1 MKRPKQCQNH
11 GLWLVEMDL
20 VAMPKILPI
29 SVFTYCQV
37 QRGGL
42 VIVNELM
49 NEGIKDKLEFISP
62 CSDSSNICTF
72 RIADFG
78 CSVGPN
84 TFLAMEKIIE
94 AVEQKYHAQFQN
106 SPVPLEFQV
115 FFNDVTT
122 NDFNTLFKTLPLY
135 QKYFAAGVPGTFYG
149 RLFPKS
155 TLHLAYSSYSLQW
168 LSKVPEE
175 VVDTK
180 SPAWNKGSIQCSGTA
195 KEVAKAYSAQF
206 KTDMDNFLNARAQ
219 EIIGGGLMVIIILG
233 LPDGILLSQ
242 TVAGKSYELFGSCL
256 IDMAKLGVISEEK
269 VDSFNLPL
277 YYSSA
282 KELEEI
288 IKNNGHFCIERM
300 NMLNNPMMKRKLD
313 VQFVISQFR
322 AIFQGLLEEHFGR
335 DDVDKIFE
343 YFAKKF
349 AENYDSVFNGATP
362 QHVDHFIL
370 LKRNIN

>member
-1 MKRPKQCQNH
+1 MENEETKTVPKSWAMVGGDGTRSYAQN
-11 GLWLVEMDL
+11 
-20 VAMPKILPI
+20 
-29 SVFTYCQV
+29 SSY
-37 QRGGL
+37 QRGVL
-42 VIVNELM
+42 DVVDELM
-49 NEGIKDKLEFISP
+49 NEGIKETLDFKSP
-62 CSDSSNICTF
+62 CFDSSNVCTF

-78 CSVGPN
+78 CSAGPN

-94 AVEQKYHAQFQN
+94 AVEQKHHAQFQN
-106 SPVPLEFQV
+106 SPPLELQV

-122 NDFNTLFKTLPLY
+122 NDFNTLFRTLPFY

-155 TLHLAYSSYSLQW
+155 TLHLAYSSYSLHW

-175 VVDTK
+175 VVDKK
-180 SPAWNKGSIQCSGTA
+180 SPAWNKGSIQCCGTA

-233 LPDGILLSQ
+233 LPDGIFLSQ
-242 TVAGKSYELFGSCL
+242 TAAGICNELFGSCL

-288 IKNNGHFCIERM
+288 IKNNGHFCIERLNMM
-300 NMLNNPMMKRKLD
+300 NHPMTKRKLD
-313 VQFVISQFR
+313 VQFAISQFR

-349 AENYDSVFNGATP
+349 AENYDSVFNGATH

>member
-1 MKRPKQCQNH
+1 
-11 GLWLVEMDL
+11 
-20 VAMPKILPI
+20 
-29 SVFTYCQV
+29 
-37 QRGGL
+37 
-42 VIVNELM
+42 M
-49 NEGIKDKLEFISP
+49 NEGIKETLAFKSP

-78 CSVGPN
+78 CSAGPN

-106 SPVPLEFQV
+106 SPPLELQV

-155 TLHLAYSSYSLQW
+155 TLHLACSSYSLHW

-175 VVDTK
+175 VVDKK

-195 KEVAKAYSAQF
+195 EEVAKAYSAQF

-219 EIIGGGLMVIIILG
+219 EIIGGGLMVIIIPG
-233 LPDGILLSQ
+233 LPDGILMSQ
-242 TVAGKSYELFGSCL
+242 TGAGIFNDFFGSCL

-288 IKNNGHFCIERM
+288 IKNNGHFF
-300 NMLNNPMMKRKLD
+300 KRKVL
-313 VQFVISQFR
+313 
-322 AIFQGLLEEHFGR
+322 
-335 DDVDKIFE
+335 
-343 YFAKKF
+343 
-349 AENYDSVFNGATP
+349 
-362 QHVDHFIL
+362 QH
-370 LKRNIN
+370 R

>member
-1 MKRPKQCQNH
+1 MFNYK
-11 GLWLVEMDL
+11 
-20 VAMPKILPI
+20 

-122 NDFNTLFKTLPLY
+122 NDFNTLFKTLPFY

-180 SPAWNKGSIQCSGTA
+180 SPAWNKGIIQCSGTA

-256 IDMAKLGVISEEK
+256 IDMAKLVSI
-269 VDSFNLPL
+269 
-277 YYSSA
+277 
-282 KELEEI
+282 
-288 IKNNGHFCIERM
+288 
-300 NMLNNPMMKRKLD
+300 
-313 VQFVISQFR
+313 
-322 AIFQGLLEEHFGR
+322 
-335 DDVDKIFE
+335 
-343 YFAKKF
+343 
-349 AENYDSVFNGATP
+349 
-362 QHVDHFIL
+362 
-370 LKRNIN
+370 